1 MNRSLTLT
9 SADPQ
14 PKRILIVEDN
24 VALRYTLGHWL
35 RLLNYTVI
43 EAATADEAV
52 TLLESALA
60 VDFVVTDVNMPGIMD
75 GFDLARYI
83 NQAFPHISI
92 IVVSGDDTHKQIKE
106 ESILFFKK
114 PYDLEVISSH
124 IIKLLGESTPE
135 NGSLE

>member
-1 MNRSLTLT
+1 
-9 SADPQ
+9 
-14 PKRILIVEDN
+14 
-24 VALRYTLGHWL
+24 
-35 RLLNYTVI
+35 
-43 EAATADEAV
+43 
-52 TLLESALA
+52 
-60 VDFVVTDVNMPGIMD
+60 MD